1 METTLDRREERSR
14 RVSMRVAVELGL
26 DDYEERFEADA
37 VNLGAGGLSI
47 RSSCLPDVGTRLRCR
62 FDSSPGGTPIATDAE
77 VVWARLDAG
86 SGGEFGLRFVDM
98 EDSHRGLI
106 EEMLAE
112 CAAHSVAGANAPID
126 DDATLELGAAGTAI
140 QARVARR
147 GRRSARFEQR
157 LDLLSL
163 GRSLLAREQGHRGR
177 QGSISGISLRLEE
190 GTPVLSVNVDF
201 EGELSFGEFQWSTAD
216 LDAILDGSAAGMDG
230 MDGMDAATGNAS
242 HDTIPD
248 LETPGA
254 LAEAD
259 VASADDHKMKRVT
272 VTEFEA
278 VLPRLVSAPASPDD
292 VLDAPSVAGT
302 LDAMD
307 LVDRQSYP
315 DELAAYAADDV
326 DDGAGGPV
334 LSITAT
340 GESSPGEHQAQSDA
354 LQRPLEDQDW
364 DAVRDDARDEVH
376 TVATPPAVT
385 QVQQAAVAKGPAVA
399 VKRPGAAAMDS
410 IWVQRALSV
419 VAMAARGT
427 ERLRAVVLP
436 VVMKWLATAASVST
450 GFAQRQ
456 LSTVGYMARSRMH
469 AKPRRRTTAGPPP
482 RTSAKKTSGLPRT
495 VVLATMGAGVVAL
508 GVYALAPTPAAD
520 VQPLHRSIDATAAAP
535 ELAADAPLLSAGSK
549 ASTGSAEVP
558 KPASVPEA
566 SPYAVDVKD
575 PASASASASA
585 SAASVEGPMFGDAA
599 AEGRRFALRMTAPIK
614 NLRGVPDAGGFTVHV
629 PGALS
634 LDRAGPIAASHR
646 AVRSSMILNK
656 GDHAELTIRFAP
668 DATPTYRVRGAG
680 TELEI
685 IIGK

>member
-47 RSSCLPDVGTRLRCR
+47 RSSCLPDVGTRLKCR
-62 FDSSPGGTPIATDAE
+62 FESTPGGTPIATNAE
-77 VVWARLDAG
+77 VVWTRLDAER
-86 SGGEFGLRFVDM
+86 GGEFGLRFVEM
-98 EDSHRGLI
+98 EEQDRGLI

-112 CAAHSVAGANAPID
+112 RAAYSVTGLDAPVD

-201 EGELSFGEFQWSTAD
+201 EGELSFGEFEWSAAD
-216 LDAILDGSAAGMDG
+216 LDAILEDGAEAA
-230 MDGMDAATGNAS
+230 APVAS

-254 LAEAD
+254 MAEAEAA
-259 VASADDHKMKRVT
+259 ASTGHKMKRVT

-278 VLPRLVSAPASPDD
+278 ALPHLVAAPPDAD
-292 VLDAPSVAGT
+292 TLLDPPSVAGT
-302 LDAMD
+302 VDAMD
-307 LVDRQSYP
+307 LADRQSYP
-315 DELAAYAADDV
+315 DELAGYGAADV

-340 GESSPGEHQAQSDA
+340 GESSPGTLSEPG
-354 LQRPLEDQDW
+354 LLERPLEDQDW
-364 DAVRDDARDEVH
+364 GDVQDARDVH
-376 TVATPPAVT
+376 PEDAPAPGAADADEHVAAAVATPAVS
-385 QVQQAAVAKGPAVA
+385 
-399 VKRPGAAAMDS
+399 VKRPSAAALES

-419 VAMAARGT
+419 VAIAARAT
-427 ERLRAVVLP
+427 ERLRAEVLP
-436 VVMKWLATAASVST
+436 IVLGWLAAAATATTAFARQQFST
-450 GFAQRQ
+450 ATR
-456 LSTVGYMARSRMH
+456 MAKTRMP
-469 AKPRRRTTAGPPP
+469 AKQRRRTTAGPSP
-482 RTSAKKTSGLPRT
+482 RAAATKRTGLPRNA
-495 VVLATMGAGVVAL
+495 VLATLAAGVVAL
-508 GVYALAPTPAAD
+508 GVVALSPGEAAE
-520 VQPLHRSIDATAAAP
+520 VQPLHRSIDATEAPAAP
-535 ELAADAPLLSAGSK
+535 APDAPVLSAGAK
-549 ASTGSAEVP
+549 AATPAVDPASVP

-575 PASASASASA
+575 PASAP
-585 SAASVEGPMFGDAA
+585 AAAAVEGPVFGDAA
-599 AEGRRFALRMTAPIK
+599 AEGRRFTLRMTAPVK
-614 NLRGVPDAGGFTVHV
+614 SLRGVPDAGGFTVHV

-646 AVRSSMILNK
+646 AVRRSMILNK
-656 GDHAELTIRFAP
+656 GDHAELTIRFSP
-668 DATPTYRVRGAG
+668 DTTPAYRVRGNG
-680 TELEI
+680 TALEI